1 MSRLNMNKVDLIIK
15 LFKGLK
21 NTFHL
26 GGLLV
31 FTTVLSVEGELLG
44 ICKFNIN

>member
-1 MSRLNMNKVDLIIK
+1 MNKMDLIIK
-15 LFKGLK
+15 LFKGQK

-26 GGLLV
+26 CGLLV
-31 FTTVLSVEGELLG
+31 FTTLLSVEGKLLG